1 MAKKKAGVANEDST
15 TFVRVENPLVL
26 REEILHSAI
35 DTTSILKSYERY
47 GLLRDKKITLMKK
60 VRTLMRKIEKEF
72 KVIREKQ
79 LPRVEEIERDI
90 ELNGKKK
97 KKTSKVHQIKKTKV
111 VRTSLDRDID
121 EIRKKLSELEV

>member
-60 VRTLMRKIEKEF
+60 VRTLIRKIEKEF